1 MGMPLQLE
9 VEVMTYGKEERLG
22 ENRFRLVKKGYY
34 LFPLDVPILIK
45 RTEEDVPVGEGVI
58 ERLELGEQ
66 ETVLYYRLLKLKT
79 TN

>member
-1 MGMPLQLE
+1 
-9 VEVMTYGKEERLG
+9 
-22 ENRFRLVKKGYY
+22 VKKGYY